1 MSDWKND
8 RAEMEMRR
16 YEAAMMEEARKRRAA
31 EMNPIGKW
39 TITMKGNSKLT
50 KEEIDEFMNK
60 LIDFARTADINAP
73 NLEVSID
80 PVIEDKV

>member
-8 RAEMEMRR
+8 RAEMEMRK
-16 YEAAMMEEARKRRAA
+16 YEATMMEEARKRNALL
-31 EMNPIGKW
+31 MKPIGKW
-39 TITMKGNSKLT
+39 SITMKGNDKVT

-60 LIDFARTADINAP
+60 LIDFAKTADINAP

-80 PVIEDKV
+80 PVV